1 MNLTLKFADGHL
13 TPEIIMALDKAYPRQ
28 IRVMSQTE
36 PTVCVKLKV
45 QNILQIVNDLL
56 KVIISLDEG
65 KKE

>member
-1 MNLTLKFADGHL
+1 
-13 TPEIIMALDKAYPRQ
+13 MALDKAYPRQ